1 MNLKIIK
8 ELTLLIL
15 FSLVGSVFAQTNEVS
30 KTLSDSF
37 SLIKD
42 ENNASAYRLQMS
54 DDSPDQWA
62 NMGAIDKAHPAY
74 SYIVRKLGG
83 DMLAKHPIESVHVGL
98 SQMPNKS
105 KKYIAWLYVER
116 LTLPNTKTSNP
127 TIIIGIFNLSAN
139 NIYVFDHNIRPLIQL
154 RLSEYENFQ
163 NFDWAPYELGSLG
176 RALGIR
182 TFRWS
187 CGAGGSVCSN
197 ELLRLVTLEVPAVRQ
212 IFIAPV
218 GFFGNYGGE
227 WNVMDDTR
235 QHIVQ
240 ELKGTVSVG
249 SIAKSNPPKIIV
261 KARLHS
267 KFLKRTFILS
277 RRRDGSWHYETN
289 YREIFPKVDKY
300 ESLDDPY

>member
-8 ELTLLIL
+8 GLTLLIL
-15 FSLVGSVFAQTNEVS
+15 FSLVGSVLAQTNEVS

-74 SYIVRKLGG
+74 SYIIQKLGG
-83 DMLAKHPIESVHVGL
+83 DMVAKHPIESVHVGL

-127 TIIIGIFNLSAN
+127 TISIGIFNLSAN
-139 NIYVFDHNIRPLIQL
+139 NIYVFDHNIRPLIKL
-154 RLSEYENFQ
+154 
-163 NFDWAPYELGSLG
+163 
-176 RALGIR
+176 
-182 TFRWS
+182 
-187 CGAGGSVCSN
+187 
-197 ELLRLVTLEVPAVRQ
+197 PAVRQ

-218 GFFGNYGGE
+218 GFFGSYGGE

-267 KFLKRTFILS
+267 KFLKRTFALS
-277 RRRDGSWHYETN
+277 KRRDGSLHYETKD
-289 YREIFPKVDKY
+289 REIFPKVDKY